1 MIGAATAACVPGLNN
16 IERGALS
23 HMYKNI
29 LIATD
34 GSDLAMNGVRNG
46 VALAKSVGA
55 KITAVTVSEPFHWV
69 GPTLTSIAEDAIR
82 EGTRRASEAAVGAA
96 FDAAKAANVDCEKVI
111 IEDDFAYRGIVD
123 TAAARNCDLI
133 VMASHGRRGISA
145 VILGSETVKVLTHAK
160 IPVLVCH

>member
-1 MIGAATAACVPGLNN
+1 
-16 IERGALS
+16 
-23 HMYKNI
+23 MYKNI

-34 GSDLAMNGVRNG
+34 GSDLSMSAIRNG

-69 GPTLTSIAEDAIR
+69 GPALSKIAQDAVR
-82 EGTRRASEAAVGAA
+82 EGTRQAAEAAVDAA
-96 FDAAKAANVDCEKVI
+96 FDAAKAAGVACEKVI
-111 IEDDFAYRGIVD
+111 VENDFPYKGIVD
-123 TAAARNCDLI
+123 TAASRNCDLI

-145 VILGSETVKVLTHAK
+145 VILGSETVKVLTHSK